1 MKYSCKSMRFINL
14 LIIYFTSMDYPEEW
28 NQLPRHERRK
38 KVRAI
43 EREKTKKTKIT
54 QKIKNSII
62 LVIMVGVLVGGF
74 IMLTRKSPEQ
84 IEIAKK
90 TELVSLDGKVVEFP
104 IEGRDHVPSS
114 ENVSY
119 KTNPP
124 TSGDHLAEAKTWGV
138 YSDEIDDKA
147 AVHGLEHGGIW
158 ISYKDINDDEI
169 QSLKEIGKNN
179 SQSVIVSPRIEN
191 EDKIVVVSWGK
202 MMKLE
207 SVDKVLIQKY
217 IDTYKNQSPEKLA
230 R

>member
-1 MKYSCKSMRFINL
+1 
-14 LIIYFTSMDYPEEW
+14 MDHPEEW

-38 KVRAI
+38 KIREL
-43 EREKTKKTKIT
+43 ERVKANKTKTT

-62 LVIMVGVLVGGF
+62 SVIIVSVLVGGF

-84 IEIAKK
+84 TEIAKK
-90 TELVSLDGKVVEFP
+90 TELVSLDGKVKEFP

-158 ISYKDINDDEI
+158 ITYKDIGADEI
-169 QSLKEIGKNN
+169 QTLKEIGKSN
-179 SQSVIVSPRIEN
+179 SQSVIVSPRSEN
-191 EDKIVVVSWGK
+191 ENKIVVVSWGK

-207 SVDKVLIQKY
+207 SVDRAFIQKY